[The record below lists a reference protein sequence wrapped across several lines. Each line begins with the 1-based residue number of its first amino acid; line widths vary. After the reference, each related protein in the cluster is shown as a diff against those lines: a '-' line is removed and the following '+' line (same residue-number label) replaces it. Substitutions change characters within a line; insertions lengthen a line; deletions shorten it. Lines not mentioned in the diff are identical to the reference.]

1 MSYQIMVNLPYILH
15 YSVCRVM
22 GEDALLKFVSAHNLS
37 GHIPKLR
44 ARVRIVIYS

>member
-1 MSYQIMVNLPYILH
+1 MSYQTVNLPYILH
-15 YSVCRVM
+15 NFVCRVI

-44 ARVRIVIYS
+44 ARVRNVINS